1 MFTYNL
7 SSSNLNYMK
16 CVICGRPM
24 RSVHEQHNAEPVA
37 QGVCCDWCNVMQVIP
52 KRLEQHKHLIDTINL

>member
-1 MFTYNL
+1 
-7 SSSNLNYMK
+7 MK

-52 KRLEQHKHLIDTINL
+52 KRLEQHNHLIDTISL